1 MSQTQNKI
9 LLESNRLSTKAFNRV
24 MPTAIE
30 TQTVKSAAKR
40 GRPPKNSKALSF
52 DN

>member
-24 MPTAIE
+24 MPTAVE
-30 TQTVKSAAKR
+30 TQPVKSAAKR